1 MIIDADAHVLETEE
15 TWSYLEPSEVQY
27 RPEIVRPT
35 RVDSNDE
42 YWLIDGRLHLKP
54 RNVGRDTPKASR
66 EMRDIEVR
74 LKHMDELGVDIQV
87 LFPTVFLSPLTARP
101 EVDLALSRSYNR
113 WLVNKCSSGKGRLR
127 WAAVLPLLTM
137 EKAVEEARF
146 AKQNDAA
153 AIFLRGTE
161 GDRLLSDHY
170 FYPLYEEVSRLE
182 LPLCVHSASGS
193 LPLYEFYRD
202 EPVGF
207 SKFKLSIVGGFHS
220 FVMAR
225 VPERF
230 PHLKMAFLE
239 VSAQWVPYA
248 FRDLVKRFRREGQE
262 LKNDFMRA
270 RRLYVGI
277 ETNDDLPYIFQILG
291 DDNFVI
297 GSDYGHADSAT
308 ELKAL
313 ENLQLDSRLNESI
326 INKILND
333 NPRQLYGI

>member
-15 TWSYLEPSEVQY
+15 TWSYLEPDEARY
-27 RPEIVRPT
+27 RPEIVSPHGN
-35 RVDSNDE
+35 SHDE
-42 YWLIDGRLHLKP
+42 YWLIDGRTHLKS
-54 RNVGRDTPKASR
+54 RNVGRDTPKVSR

-74 LKHMDELGVDIQV
+74 LKHMDELGVDVQV
-87 LFPTVFLSPLTARP
+87 LFPTVFLSPVTAQP
-101 EVDLALSRSYNR
+101 EIDLALSRSYNR
-113 WLVNKCSSGKGRLR
+113 WLADKCRAAKERLK
-127 WAAVLPLLTM
+127 WAAVLPLLSM
-137 EKAVEEARF
+137 DKAVEEARLV
-146 AKQNDAA
+146 KQNGAA

-161 GDRLLSDHY
+161 GDRLLCDPY
-170 FYPLYEEVSRLE
+170 FFPLYEEASRLE

-193 LPLYEFYRD
+193 LSLYEFYRY

-220 FVMAR
+220 FIVAQ

-230 PHLKMAFLE
+230 PRLKVAFLE

-248 FRDLVKRFRREGQE
+248 YRDLVKRFRRQGRD
-262 LKNDFMRA
+262 LKNNFMRE
-270 RRLYVGI
+270 RRLYVGV
-277 ETNDDLPYIFQILG
+277 ETNDDLPYIFQTVG

-313 ENLQLDSRLNESI
+313 ENLRRDGRLNESVV
-326 INKILND
+326 NKILD
-333 NPRQLYGI
+333 TTPRELYGI

>member
-15 TWSYLEPSEVQY
+15 TWSYLEPGEARY
-27 RPEIVRPT
+27 RPEIVSPHGN
-35 RVDSNDE
+35 SHDE
-42 YWLIDGRLHLKP
+42 YWLIDGRTHLKS
-54 RNVGRDTPKASR
+54 RNVGRDTPKVSR

-74 LKHMDELGVDIQV
+74 LKHMDELGVDVQV
-87 LFPTVFLSPLTARP
+87 LFPTVFLSPVTAQP
-101 EVDLALSRSYNR
+101 EIDLALSRSYNR
-113 WLVNKCSSGKGRLR
+113 WLADKCRAAKERLK
-127 WAAVLPLLTM
+127 WAAVLPLLSM
-137 EKAVEEARF
+137 DKAVEEARLV
-146 AKQNDAA
+146 KQNGAA

-161 GDRLLSDHY
+161 GDRLLCDPY
-170 FYPLYEEVSRLE
+170 FFPLYEEASRLE

-193 LPLYEFYRD
+193 LSLYEFYRY

-220 FVMAR
+220 FIVAQ

-230 PHLKMAFLE
+230 PRLKVAFLE

-248 FRDLVKRFRREGQE
+248 YRDLVKRFRRQGRD
-262 LKNDFMRA
+262 LKNNFMRE
-270 RRLYVGI
+270 RRLYVGV
-277 ETNDDLPYIFQILG
+277 ETNDDLPYIFQTVG

-313 ENLQLDSRLNESI
+313 ENLRRDGRLNESVV
-326 INKILND
+326 NKILD
-333 NPRQLYGI
+333 TTPRELYGI

>member
-15 TWSYLEPSEVQY
+15 TWSYLEPDEARY
-27 RPEIVRPT
+27 RPEIVSPHGN
-35 RVDSNDE
+35 SHDE
-42 YWLIDGRLHLKP
+42 YWLIDGRTHLKS
-54 RNVGRDTPKASR
+54 RNVGRDTPKVSR

-74 LKHMDELGVDIQV
+74 LKHMDELGVDVQV
-87 LFPTVFLSPLTARP
+87 LFPTVFLSPVTAQP
-101 EVDLALSRSYNR
+101 EIDLALSRSYNR
-113 WLVNKCSSGKGRLR
+113 WLADKCRAAKERLK
-127 WAAVLPLLTM
+127 WAAVLPLLSM
-137 EKAVEEARF
+137 DKAVEEARLV
-146 AKQNDAA
+146 KQNGAA

-161 GDRLLSDHY
+161 GDRLLCDPY
-170 FYPLYEEVSRLE
+170 FFPLYEEASRLE

-193 LPLYEFYRD
+193 LSLYEFYRY

-220 FVMAR
+220 FIVAQ

-230 PHLKMAFLE
+230 PRLKMAFLE

-248 FRDLVKRFRREGQE
+248 YRDLVKRFHRQGRD
-262 LKNDFMRA
+262 LKNNFMRE
-270 RRLYVGI
+270 RRLYVGV
-277 ETNDDLPYIFQILG
+277 ETNDDLPYIFQTVG

-313 ENLQLDSRLNESI
+313 ENLRRDGRLNESVV
-326 INKILND
+326 NKILD
-333 NPRQLYGI
+333 TTPRELYGI

>member
-15 TWSYLEPSEVQY
+15 TWSYLEKSELKY
-27 RPEIVRPT
+27 RPEIVSPSSG
-35 RVDSNDE
+35 DANDE
-42 YWLIDGRLHLKP
+42 YWLIDGRLHLKS
-54 RNVGRDTPKASR
+54 RNVGKDTPKVSR
-66 EMRDIEVR
+66 EMRDIGVR

-87 LFPTVFLSPLTARP
+87 LFPTVFLSPLTAQP
-101 EVDLALSRSYNR
+101 EIDLALSRSYNR
-113 WLVNKCSSGKGRLR
+113 WLADKCSCGEGRLR
-127 WAAVLPLLTM
+127 WAAVLPLLAM
-137 EKAVEEARF
+137 DKAVEEARF
-146 AKQNDAA
+146 AKQNGAA

-161 GDRLLSDHY
+161 GDRLLCDPY
-170 FYPLYEEVSRLE
+170 FYPLYEEASRLE

-193 LPLYEFYRD
+193 LPLYEFYRY

-220 FVMAR
+220 FVVAQ

-230 PHLKMAFLE
+230 PRLKMAFLE

-248 FRDLVKRFRREGQE
+248 YRDLIKRFRRQGQE
-262 LKNDFMRA
+262 LKRDFLHE
-270 RRLYVGI
+270 RRLYVGV
-277 ETNDDLPYIFQILG
+277 ETNDDLPYIFQTAG

-313 ENLQLDSRLNESI
+313 ENLRRDTRLNAAV
-326 INKILND
+326 INKILDN
-333 NPRQLYGI
+333 NPRELYGI